1 LFVGL
6 ISDHKLIE
14 GEAKENNFEENF
26 GLGSIHHGST

>member
-14 GEAKENNFEENF
+14 GEAKENNLMENF
-26 GLGSIHHGST
+26 GLGLVHHGST